1 MRLKV
6 DENVHP
12 AAAEHLIVRGHDVVT
27 VWDEDLRGADDGTIA
42 RVCREEGRAL
52 LTLDLGFANI
62 RRYQPRDYSGLIVLR
77 LHSQAKGSVLAAV
90 ERLEPMLRGKGPHGR
105 LWVVTETDVRIRGFE

>member
-12 AAAEHLIVRGHDVVT
+12 AAAEHLIAGGHDAAT
-27 VWDEDLRGADDGTIA
+27 VWDENLRGSDDETIA
-42 RVCREEGRAL
+42 RVCREEGRTL

-62 RRYQPRDYSGLIVLR
+62 RRYQPRDYPGLIVLR
-77 LHSQAKGSVLAAV
+77 LHSQAKRSVLAAV
-90 ERLEPMLRGKGPHGR
+90 ARLEPMLRGKGPHGR
-105 LWVVTETDVRIRGFE
+105 LWIVTETDVRIRGGE

>member
-12 AAAEHLIVRGHDVVT
+12 AAAEHLIAKGHDVAT
-27 VWDEDLRGADDGTIA
+27 VWDENLRGADDETIA
-42 RVCREEGRAL
+42 LACREEGRAL
-52 LTLDLGFANI
+52 LTLDVGFANI

-77 LHSQAKGSVLAAV
+77 LHSQAKESVLAAV
-90 ERLEPMLRGKGPHGR
+90 DRLEPMLRGKGPQGH
-105 LWVVTETDVRIRGFE
+105 LWIVTEADVRIRGGE

>member
-12 AAAEHLIVRGHDVVT
+12 AAAEHLIARGHNAAT
-27 VWDEDLRGADDGTIA
+27 VWDENLRGSDDEVIA

-52 LTLDLGFANI
+52 LTLDMGFANI

-77 LHSQAKGSVLAAV
+77 LHSQARESVLAAV
-90 ERLEPMLRGKGPHGR
+90 DRLEPMLHGKGPRGR
-105 LWVVTETDVRIRGFE
+105 LWIVTETDVRIRGGE

>member
-12 AAAEHLIVRGHDVVT
+12 AAAEHLIARGHDVAT
-27 VWDEDLRGADDGTIA
+27 VWDENLRGSDDETIA

-52 LTLDLGFANI
+52 LTLDVGFANI
-62 RRYQPRDYSGLIVLR
+62 RRYQPSDFPGLIVLR
-77 LHSQAKGSVLAAV
+77 LRSQAKPSVLAAV
-90 ERLEPMLRGKGPHGR
+90 DRLEPMLRGKGPRAR
-105 LWVVTETDVRIRGFE
+105 LWIVTETDVRIRGGE